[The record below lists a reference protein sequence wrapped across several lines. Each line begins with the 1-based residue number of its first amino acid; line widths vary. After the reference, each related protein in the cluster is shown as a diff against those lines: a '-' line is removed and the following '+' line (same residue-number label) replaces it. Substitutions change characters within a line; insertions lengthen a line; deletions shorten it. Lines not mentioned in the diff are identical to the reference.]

1 MGGGARTKDQVGQVM
16 TAPSYDDSMSSLSPS
31 TTLFLME
38 SSMAAEHQASLGL
51 KEPPHQHQG
60 WSPCPKKSK
69 DDLAKMEDDLRSKE
83 DNLKVGRS
91 SLRKGE
97 DVPRKPL
104 AGMISKKFLE
114 TPGQEPVSCLW
125 DSQDRREEDYPE
137 FSILS
142 PDTLSSMIQASH
154 VTDDL
159 GTLSEVLTV
168 LEMHDETS
176 VTDDPRHPRDTYWM
190 KSQISIR

>member
-1 MGGGARTKDQVGQVM
+1 MGGGARTKDQVGLVM

-38 SSMAAEHQASLGL
+38 LSMAAEYQASPGL

-60 WSPCPKKSK
+60 WSPRPKESK

-83 DNLKVGRS
+83 DNLKVCS
-91 SLRKGE
+91 SLRKEE

-104 AGMISKKFLE
+104 EGMTSKKSLE
-114 TPGQEPVSCLW
+114 TPGLEVDRCLW

-142 PDTLSSMIQASH
+142 PDTSSS
-154 VTDDL
+154 L
-159 GTLSEVLTV
+159 
-168 LEMHDETS
+168 
-176 VTDDPRHPRDTYWM
+176 P
-190 KSQISIR
+190 QITGQQQ

>member
-1 MGGGARTKDQVGQVM
+1 MGALFQPKRVSLKMSMVPQLGISVTTCSLMKEDGEQLLQGAITNVEPAGITCGMGGGARTKDQVGQVM
-16 TAPSYDDSMSSLSPS
+16 TAPSYDDSMSYLSQS

-114 TPGQEPVSCLW
+114 TPGQEPDSCLW
-125 DSQDRREEDYPE
+125 DSQDGRKED
-137 FSILS
+137 
-142 PDTLSSMIQASH
+142 
-154 VTDDL
+154 
-159 GTLSEVLTV
+159 
-168 LEMHDETS
+168 
-176 VTDDPRHPRDTYWM
+176 
-190 KSQISIR
+190 

>member
-1 MGGGARTKDQVGQVM
+1 
-16 TAPSYDDSMSSLSPS
+16 MSSLSPS

-69 DDLAKMEDDLRSKE
+69 DYLAKMEDDLRSKE

-114 TPGQEPVSCLW
+114 TPGQEPDSCLW
-125 DSQDRREEDYPE
+125 DSQDGRKEDYPE

-142 PDTLSSMIQASH
+142 PDTLSSMIKASH
-154 VTDDL
+154 ATDNWAATMIHNGEKQTKQFL
-159 GTLSEVLTV
+159 KEQ
-168 LEMHDETS
+168 HFA
-176 VTDDPRHPRDTYWM
+176 DDPVDNSTDFC
-190 KSQISIR
+190 